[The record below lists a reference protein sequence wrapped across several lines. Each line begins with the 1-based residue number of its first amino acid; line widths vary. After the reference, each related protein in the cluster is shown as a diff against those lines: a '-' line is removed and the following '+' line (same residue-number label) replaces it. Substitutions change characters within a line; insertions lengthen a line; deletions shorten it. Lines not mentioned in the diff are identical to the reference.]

1 MFGVGKPAS
10 IAQQLDIAS
19 EYTVDYEKAIQNLTD
34 ILIDRTKFNE
44 LQLNL
49 FKALDQD
56 NIGLIEVKFV
66 EDFTRDVLKGK

>member
-10 IAQQLDIAS
+10 IAQQLDFAS